1 MKVLITG
8 GTGTIGR
15 AYVKNYSEFFDV
27 YSLSRDEN
35 KQTQLQRAFPEV
47 VGQYL
52 GNVEDKETVFR
63 VYEEV
68 KPDIVIHAAA
78 VKHINLAEKQPIQTC
93 KVNIV
98 GSLNI
103 IEASIRYDIPIT
115 VAISTDKAC
124 SYESVY
130 GGSKYLMERCFLE
143 ANSNRNKFSVCR
155 FANVA
160 HSDGSVLP
168 FWLDEKRDGNTLKLT
183 DPNMNRLM
191 FTQDDAANLIYRTV
205 EYTRKNS
212 GGFVCSYKMRCVNML
227 DLAKAISEDV
237 EIVGRRPGEKVDE
250 DLVSEH
256 ELDYTYVIGN
266 DIHIRTEKNDGDN
279 KLDVPY
285 NSKSAKKMS
294 QKEIKEIVEWV

>member
-1 MKVLITG
+1 
-8 GTGTIGR
+8 
-15 AYVKNYSEFFDV
+15 
-27 YSLSRDEN
+27 
-35 KQTQLQRAFPEV
+35 
-47 VGQYL
+47 
-52 GNVEDKETVFR
+52 
-63 VYEEV
+63 
-68 KPDIVIHAAA
+68 
-78 VKHINLAEKQPIQTC
+78 
-93 KVNIV
+93 
-98 GSLNI
+98 
-103 IEASIRYDIPIT
+103 
-115 VAISTDKAC
+115 
-124 SYESVY
+124 
-130 GGSKYLMERCFLE
+130 MERCFLE

-168 FWLDEKRDGNTLKLT
+168 FWLDEKRDGNSLKLT

-205 EYTRKNS
+205 EYTRKNR

>member
-15 AYVKNYSEFFDV
+15 AYVKNYAEFFDV
-27 YSLSRDEN
+27 YSLSRGEN
-35 KQTQLQRAFPEV
+35 KQTQLWRAFPEV

-63 VYEEV
+63 VYEDV
-68 KPDIVIHAAA
+68 KPDIVIHTAA

-168 FWLDEKRDGNTLKLT
+168 FWLDEKRDGNSLKLT

-227 DLAKAISEDV
+227 DLAKSISEDV

-285 NSKSAKKMS
+285 NSKSAERMS
-294 QKEIKEIVEWV
+294 QKEIKEMVEWV

>member
-35 KQTQLQRAFPEV
+35 KQTQLSRAFPEV
-47 VGQYL
+47 IGQYL

-103 IEASIRYDIPIT
+103 IEASVRYDIPVT
-115 VAISTDKAC
+115 VAVSTDKAC

-130 GGSKYLMERCFLE
+130 GGSKWLMERCFLE

-168 FWLDEKRDGNTLKLT
+168 FWLKQEEEGKPLKLT
-183 DPNMNRLM
+183 DPEMNRLM
-191 FTQDDAANLIYRTV
+191 FTQDEAANLIYRTID
-205 EYTRKNS
+205 YTRKHE
-212 GGFVCSYKMRCVNML
+212 GGFVCSYKMKCVNMF
-227 DLAKAISEDV
+227 DLAKVISDNI
-237 EIVGRRPGEKVDE
+237 EIVGKRPGEKRDE
-250 DLVSEH
+250 DLISKH
-256 ELDYTYVIGN
+256 ELPYTYVRGN
-266 DIHIRTEKNDGDN
+266 DIHIRAEENIYDEK
-279 KLDVPY
+279 LEVPY
-285 NSKSAKKMS
+285 NSQSAEKMTS
-294 QKEIKEIVEWV
+294 KQIKELVEWN

>member
-15 AYVKNYSEFFDV
+15 AYVKNYAEFFDV

-35 KQTQLQRAFPEV
+35 KQTQLWRAFPEV

-63 VYEEV
+63 VYEDV

-168 FWLDEKRDGNTLKLT
+168 FWLDEKRDGNSLKLT

-237 EIVGRRPGEKVDE
+237 EVVGRRPGEKVDE

-279 KLDVPY
+279 KLDIPY
-285 NSKSAKKMS
+285 NSKSAEKMS
-294 QKEIKEIVEWV
+294 QKEIKELVEWV

>member
-15 AYVKNYSEFFDV
+15 AYVKNYAEFFDV

-35 KQTQLQRAFPEV
+35 KQTQLWRAFPEV

-63 VYEEV
+63 VYEDV

-237 EIVGRRPGEKVDE
+237 EVVGRRPGEKVDE

-279 KLDVPY
+279 KLDIPY
-285 NSKSAKKMS
+285 NSKSAEKMS
-294 QKEIKEIVEWV
+294 QKEIKELVEWV

>member
-35 KQTQLQRAFPEV
+35 KQTQLWRAFPEV

-63 VYEEV
+63 VYEDV

-168 FWLDEKRDGNTLKLT
+168 FWLDEKRDGNSLKLT

-205 EYTRKNS
+205 EYTRKNR

>member
-15 AYVKNYSEFFDV
+15 AYVKNYAEFFDV

-35 KQTQLQRAFPEV
+35 KQTQLWRAFPEV

-63 VYEEV
+63 VYEDV

-205 EYTRKNS
+205 EYTRKNR

>member
-15 AYVKNYSEFFDV
+15 AYVKNYAEFFDV

-35 KQTQLQRAFPEV
+35 KQTQLWRAFPEV

-63 VYEEV
+63 VYEDV

-168 FWLDEKRDGNTLKLT
+168 FWLDEKRDGNSLKLT

-237 EIVGRRPGEKVDE
+237 EVVGRRPGEKVDE

-266 DIHIRTEKNDGDN
+266 DIHIRTEKNEGDN

>member
-15 AYVKNYSEFFDV
+15 AYVKNYAEFFDV

-35 KQTQLQRAFPEV
+35 KQTQLWRAFPEV

-63 VYEEV
+63 VYEDV

>member
-8 GTGTIGR
+8 GSGTIGR
-15 AYVKNYSEFFDV
+15 AFIKNYAEFFDIFS
-27 YSLSRDEN
+27 YSRDEN
-35 KQTQLQRAFPEV
+35 KQTQLTRNFPNV
-47 VGQYL
+47 KQYL
-52 GNVEDKETVFR
+52 GSVEDRETVFR
-63 VYEEV
+63 IFEEV
-68 KPDIVIHAAA
+68 KPDIVVHAAA

-103 IEASIRYDIPIT
+103 IEASIRTDVPVT

-130 GGSKYLMERCFLE
+130 GGSKWLMERCFLE

-168 FWLDEKRDGNTLKLT
+168 FWLKQKEEGKALKLT
-183 DPNMNRLM
+183 DPKMNRLM

-205 EYTRKNS
+205 DYTRKHE
-212 GGFVCSYKMRCVNML
+212 GGFVCSYKMKCVNMF
-227 DLAKAISEDV
+227 DLAKAISDNI
-237 EIVGRRPGEKVDE
+237 EIVGKRPGEKRDE
-250 DLVSEH
+250 DLISKH
-256 ELDYTYVIGN
+256 ELPYTYVKGN
-266 DIHIRTEKNDGDN
+266 DIHIRAEENIYDK
-279 KLDVPY
+279 KLEVPY
-285 NSKSAKKMS
+285 NSHSAEKMTS
-294 QKEIKEIVEWV
+294 KQIKELVEWN

>member
-1 MKVLITG
+1 MKQ
-8 GTGTIGR
+8 R
-15 AYVKNYSEFFDV
+15 KH
-27 YSLSRDEN
+27 N
-35 KQTQLQRAFPEV
+35 KKRNKTQ
-47 VGQYL
+47 
-52 GNVEDKETVFR
+52 KETVYR
-63 VYEEV
+63 VYEDV

-98 GSLNI
+98 GILNI

-168 FWLDEKRDGNTLKLT
+168 FWLDEKRDGNSLKLT

>member
-15 AYVKNYSEFFDV
+15 AYVKNYAEFFDV

-35 KQTQLQRAFPEV
+35 KQTQLWRAFPEV

-63 VYEEV
+63 VYEDV

-103 IEASIRYDIPIT
+103 IESSIRYDIPIT

-250 DLVSEH
+250 DLISEH

>member
-1 MKVLITG
+1 MTG

-15 AYVKNYSEFFDV
+15 AYVKNYAEFFDV

-35 KQTQLQRAFPEV
+35 KQTQLWRDFPEV

-63 VYEEV
+63 VYEDV

-250 DLVSEH
+250 DLISEH

-266 DIHIRTEKNDGDN
+266 DIHIRTEKNEGDN

-285 NSKSAKKMS
+285 NSKSAKKKS

>member
-15 AYVKNYSEFFDV
+15 AYVKNYAEFFDV

-35 KQTQLQRAFPEV
+35 KQTQLWRAFPEV

-63 VYEEV
+63 VYEDV

-168 FWLDEKRDGNTLKLT
+168 FWLDEKRDGNPLKLT

-250 DLVSEH
+250 DLISEH

>member
-15 AYVKNYSEFFDV
+15 AYVKNYAEFFDV

-35 KQTQLQRAFPEV
+35 KQTQLWRDFPEV

-63 VYEEV
+63 VYEDV

-103 IEASIRYDIPIT
+103 IESSIRCDVPVT
-115 VAISTDKAC
+115 VAVSTDKAC

-130 GGSKYLMERCFLE
+130 GGSKWLMERCFLE
-143 ANSNRNKFSVCR
+143 ASSNRNKFSVCR

-168 FWLDEKRDGNTLKLT
+168 FWLDAKKEGKPLELT
-183 DPNMNRLM
+183 DPEMNRLM
-191 FTQDDAANLIYRTV
+191 FTQDDAANLIYRTID
-205 EYTRKNS
+205 YTRKNE
-212 GGFVCSYKMRCVNML
+212 GWFVCSYKMKCVNMF
-227 DLAKAISEDV
+227 DLAKTISDNIA
-237 EIVGRRPGEKVDE
+237 IVGKRPGEKRDE
-250 DLVSEH
+250 DLISKH
-256 ELDYTYVIGN
+256 ELPYTYVRGN
-266 DIHIRTEKNDGDN
+266 DIHIRAEENIYDE

-285 NSKSAKKMS
+285 NSQSAEKMS
-294 QKEIKEIVEWV
+294 PKQIRELVEWN

>member
-35 KQTQLQRAFPEV
+35 KQTQLQRSFPEV

-168 FWLDEKRDGNTLKLT
+168 FWLDEKRDGNPLKLT
-183 DPNMNRLM
+183 DPDMNRLM

-205 EYTRKNS
+205 EYTRKNG

-227 DLAKAISEDV
+227 DLANAISEDV
-237 EIVGRRPGEKVDE
+237 EIVGRRPGEKTDE

-279 KLDVPY
+279 KLDIPY
-285 NSKSAKKMS
+285 NSKSAEKMS
-294 QKEIKEIVEWV
+294 QKEIKELVEWV

>member
-15 AYVKNYSEFFDV
+15 AYVKNYAEFFDV

-35 KQTQLQRAFPEV
+35 KQTQLWRAFPEV

-63 VYEEV
+63 VYEDV

-130 GGSKYLMERCFLE
+130 GGSKWLMERCFLE

-168 FWLDEKRDGNTLKLT
+168 FWLDEKRDGNSLKLT

-294 QKEIKEIVEWV
+294 QKEIKELVEWV

>member
-35 KQTQLQRAFPEV
+35 KQTQLQRSFPEV

-63 VYEEV
+63 VYEDV

-168 FWLDEKRDGNTLKLT
+168 FWLDEKRDGNPLKLT
-183 DPNMNRLM
+183 DPDMNRLM

-266 DIHIRTEKNDGDN
+266 DIHIRTEKNEGDN

>member
-15 AYVKNYSEFFDV
+15 AYVKNYAEFFDV

-35 KQTQLQRAFPEV
+35 KQTQLWRAFPEV

-63 VYEEV
+63 VYEDV

-168 FWLDEKRDGNTLKLT
+168 FWLDEKRDGNPLKLT

-250 DLVSEH
+250 DLISEH

-266 DIHIRTEKNDGDN
+266 DIHIRTEKNEGDN

>member
-15 AYVKNYSEFFDV
+15 AYVKNYAEFFDV

-35 KQTQLQRAFPEV
+35 KQTQLWRAFPEV

-63 VYEEV
+63 VYEDV

-168 FWLDEKRDGNTLKLT
+168 FWLDEKRDGNSLKLT

>member
-15 AYVKNYSEFFDV
+15 AYVKNYAEFFDV

-35 KQTQLQRAFPEV
+35 KQTQLWRAFPEV

-63 VYEEV
+63 VYEDV

-103 IEASIRYDIPIT
+103 IESSIRYDIPIT

-168 FWLDEKRDGNTLKLT
+168 FWLDEKRDGNSLKLT

-250 DLVSEH
+250 DLISEH

>member
-15 AYVKNYSEFFDV
+15 AYVKNYAEFFDV

-35 KQTQLQRAFPEV
+35 KQTQLWRAFPEV

-63 VYEEV
+63 VYEDV

-168 FWLDEKRDGNTLKLT
+168 FWLDEKRDGNSLKLT

-237 EIVGRRPGEKVDE
+237 EVVGRRPGEKVDE

>member
-15 AYVKNYSEFFDV
+15 AYVKNYAEFFDV

-35 KQTQLQRAFPEV
+35 KQTQLWRAFPEV

-63 VYEEV
+63 VYEDV

-168 FWLDEKRDGNTLKLT
+168 FWLDEKRDGNSLKLT

-205 EYTRKNS
+205 EYTRKNR

>member
-1 MKVLITG
+1 MRSECLVSEK
-8 GTGTIGR
+8 
-15 AYVKNYSEFFDV
+15 EFFDV

-35 KQTQLQRAFPEV
+35 KQTQLWRAFPEV

-63 VYEEV
+63 VYEDV

-168 FWLDEKRDGNTLKLT
+168 FWLDEKRDGNSLKLT

-237 EIVGRRPGEKVDE
+237 EVVGRRPGEKVDE

-266 DIHIRTEKNDGDN
+266 DIHIRTEKNEGDN

>member
-35 KQTQLQRAFPEV
+35 KQTQLWRAFPEV

-63 VYEEV
+63 VYEDV

-168 FWLDEKRDGNTLKLT
+168 FWLDEKRDGNSLKLT

-205 EYTRKNS
+205 EYTRKNR

-250 DLVSEH
+250 DLISEH

-266 DIHIRTEKNDGDN
+266 DIHIRTEKNEGDN

>member
-1 MKVLITG
+1 
-8 GTGTIGR
+8 
-15 AYVKNYSEFFDV
+15 
-27 YSLSRDEN
+27 
-35 KQTQLQRAFPEV
+35 
-47 VGQYL
+47 
-52 GNVEDKETVFR
+52 
-63 VYEEV
+63 
-68 KPDIVIHAAA
+68 
-78 VKHINLAEKQPIQTC
+78 LAEKQPIQTC

-168 FWLDEKRDGNTLKLT
+168 FWLDEKRDGNPLKLT

-250 DLVSEH
+250 DLISEH

>member
-35 KQTQLQRAFPEV
+35 KQTQLWRAFPEV

-63 VYEEV
+63 VYEDV

-168 FWLDEKRDGNTLKLT
+168 FWLDEKRDGNSLKLT

-266 DIHIRTEKNDGDN
+266 DIHIRTEKNEGDN

>member
-35 KQTQLQRAFPEV
+35 KQTQLWRAFPEV

-63 VYEEV
+63 VYEDV

-168 FWLDEKRDGNTLKLT
+168 FWLDEKRDGNPLKLT

-250 DLVSEH
+250 DLISEH

-266 DIHIRTEKNDGDN
+266 DIHIRTEKNEGDN